1 MSVAAPVA
9 HMGSGNFLADE
20 GVADVDDFRLR
31 TMLCGHLAT
40 IIEQSGWTR
49 ALAAERIGMTQS
61 DISRIVN
68 CRFDDYSIV
77 STRRGPPCG
86 KAFRRSAFHARLTG
100 NGCRQRC
107 WRVFYGRWD
116 LCPPPPL
123 ER

>member
-20 GVADVDDFRLR
+20 GVADADDFRLR

-40 IIEQSGWTR
+40 IIEHSSWTR

-68 CRFDDYSIV
+68 GRFDDYSI
-77 STRRGPPCG
+77 SRLLKAITSLGCG
-86 KAFRRSAFHARLTG
+86 VYVILGQPSDDPGFIHVEIAAEE
-100 NGCRQRC
+100 NEQE
-107 WRVFYGRWD
+107 
-116 LCPPPPL
+116 PL
-123 ER
+123 AASFAP